1 MVAQAEFVH
10 RQLGQPRK
18 NFNLGSF
25 KKNFAIIEE
34 SYINIEDQL
43 MAISNQ
49 TQALNVL
56 QTKRNE
62 TNERR
67 LPVSKTNKKRN
78 NKKKRVDDD
87 IDFLDKLQGK
97 IEIERQEELDNLK
110 RQIETEK

>member
-1 MVAQAEFVH
+1 
-10 RQLGQPRK
+10 
-18 NFNLGSF
+18 
-25 KKNFAIIEE
+25 
-34 SYINIEDQL
+34 

-67 LPVSKTNKKRN
+67 LPVGKTNKKRN